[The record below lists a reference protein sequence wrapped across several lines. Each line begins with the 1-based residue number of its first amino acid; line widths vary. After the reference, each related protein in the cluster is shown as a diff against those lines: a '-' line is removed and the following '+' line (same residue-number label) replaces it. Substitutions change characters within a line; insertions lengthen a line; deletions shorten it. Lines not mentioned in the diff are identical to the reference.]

1 MKVIAGLIASI
12 SIVLAGCGG
21 AGAGGSSSC
30 GALTLFFGWVAGG
43 ACPAVSATVTT
54 FAGTANSTGSA
65 DGTYFSGSADNVALD
80 SVGNIYVTGLFSNAI
95 RKITPTGVVTTFA
108 GMQEPLRNL
117 KGGFADGTGAAARFQ
132 SPRGIA
138 VDSNDNVYV
147 ADSGNSTIRKITSAG
162 VVTTF
167 AGTAGQIGSAD
178 GTGAAARFQY
188 PAGIAVDSNGNA
200 YVSDTYN
207 YTVRKINSAGVVTT
221 FAGTAGQQGSA
232 DGTGAAARFQYPG
245 GIAVDSSGNVY
256 VADGKGIVFR
266 YGMASNSIRKI
277 TPAGLV
283 TTIAGGVSGGSADG
297 NGAAASFNGVRG
309 VAVDSSGNIFVADED
324 NSTIRK
330 ITPSGE
336 VTTLAGSAE
345 ITDYVDGT
353 GAAARFNRTRDVAV
367 DPNGNVYVA
376 DRANAAIRKIT
387 PAGVVTTIVGRDA
400 LLGFDTSYLSLG
412 SAADGNGAA
421 ARFRF
426 PQGVAVDSNG
436 NVHVADSGN
445 STIRKI
451 TSAGVV
457 TTFAGTA
464 GQQGSA
470 DGTGAAARFK
480 SPSGIA
486 IDSSGNAYV
495 ADNSGSTIRKIS
507 PAGAV
512 TTLAGTAGVTGSA
525 DGIGA
530 LARFNLLQ
538 GVTVDSNNNVYVADS
553 ENATI
558 RKVTTAAVVTTFAGT
573 AGSRGSADGVGAAA
587 RFDVPLSV
595 AVDPSGNFYL
605 ADVGNHTIRKITSA
619 GVVTTFAGTAGIA
632 GSADGTGA
640 AARFDYPVGVT
651 VDSSGNIYVADWG
664 NATIRKITSAGV
676 VTTLAGTAGK
686 RGFADGNG
694 VDSKFGYP
702 WGVAIDSSN
711 NALYVTDLLKSTVR
725 KITLVP

>member
-12 SIVLAGCGG
+12 SIVLAGCGGAG

-167 AGTAGQIGSAD
+167 AGTAGQQGSAD

-207 YTVRKINSAGVVTT
+207 HTVRKITSAGVVTI
-221 FAGTAGQQGSA
+221 FAGTAGQRGSA
-232 DGTGAAARFQYPG
+232 DGAGADARFQYPG
-245 GIAVDSSGNVY
+245 GIAVDSSANVY
-256 VADGKGIVFR
+256 VGDWGNR
-266 YGMASNSIRKI
+266 SIRKI

-436 NVHVADSGN
+436 NAYVSDTYNYTV
-445 STIRKI
+445 RKI
-451 TSAGVV
+451 NSAGVV